1 MKNDT
6 PTPVVVAIAALLLAA
21 AGGQAQTPTTASAV
35 LRADQPGPVVNKN
48 VYGHFAEH
56 LGRGI
61 YEGIWV
67 GPDSKIPNTRGIR
80 NDVVAALKELNIPV
94 LRWPGGC
101 FADEYHWKDGI
112 GPREKRPAMINT
124 HWGGVVE
131 DNSFGT
137 HEFMDLVEQLGTDAY
152 VTGNVGSG
160 TPQEMMEW
168 VEYMTSDAV
177 SPMANLR
184 RQNGREKPWRLPYF
198 GIANE
203 PWGCGGNMR
212 PEYYADEYRKYNT
225 FVKNYDRT
233 KPIYRIAAGA
243 NSQEYRWTEVMME
256 MAGRR
261 MDGLSLHYY
270 TLPTGNWGAKG
281 SATVF
286 GEDQWFSTLQRT
298 LRMDEMIAKHGAI
311 MDKAEAGWPS
321 GSGGRPKKIGLV
333 VDEWGTWYDQEP
345 GSTPGFLYQQNSLRD
360 ALVAALNFHIFQKHA
375 GRVVMANIA
384 QTINVL
390 QAMILTDKEKM
401 LRTPHLLGVRDVQ
414 GPPGRDVPARGAA
427 VARLRAG
434 VGQDPDGE
442 RVGDARGRRIGRAPL
457 ARQQQPVAGGDAER
471 EAGRARAEVGCRPR
485 ADGAGNERAQHVR
498 GAERHPAGAL
508 HRRRPQGR
516 HAGGEAAGEVGGDRR
531 AEVSGSAFGPPL
543 VPPWDPFDGTF
554 GPFAVTLGVPARF
567 NGIRCPRL
575 RCSPPS
581 ASARNG
587 SSSRRCRRP
596 TRRSLLPGGRCC
608 CCAACCRPSSPSRWG
623 GWSAPSS
630 AGRTSAAR

>member
-1 MKNDT
+1 
-6 PTPVVVAIAALLLAA
+6 
-21 AGGQAQTPTTASAV
+21 
-35 LRADQPGPVVNKN
+35 
-48 VYGHFAEH
+48 
-56 LGRGI
+56 
-61 YEGIWV
+61 
-67 GPDSKIPNTRGIR
+67 
-80 NDVVAALKELNIPV
+80 
-94 LRWPGGC
+94 
-101 FADEYHWKDGI
+101 
-112 GPREKRPAMINT
+112 MINT

-168 VEYMTSDAV
+168 VEYLTSDAI

-184 RQNGREKPWRLPYF
+184 RQNGREKAWHVPYY

-225 FVKNYDRT
+225 FVKNYDRG

-243 NSQEYRWTEVMME
+243 NSQDYKWTEVMMS

-281 SATVF
+281 SATAF

-401 LRTPHLLGVRDVQ
+401 LRTPTFWVFEMFKVHQGGTSLPVELQSPDYALGSDKIPMVS
-414 GPPGRDVPARGAA
+414 ASAT
-427 VARLRAG
+427 RA
-434 VGQDPDGE
+434 
-442 RVGDARGRRIGRAPL
+442 
-457 ARQQQPVAGGDAER
+457 
-471 EAGRARAEVGCRPR
+471 
-485 ADGAGNERAQHVR
+485 ADG
-498 GAERHPAGAL
+498 
-508 HRRRPQGR
+508 
-516 HAGGEAAGEVGGDRR
+516 
-531 AEVSGSAFGPPL
+531 SAVHLSLANSSPSQ
-543 VPPWDPFDGTF
+543 
-554 GPFAVTLGVPARF
+554 AVTLNVKLVG
-567 NGIRCPRL
+567 L
-575 RCSPPS
+575 
-581 ASARNG
+581 
-587 SSSRRCRRP
+587 
-596 TRRSLLPGGRCC
+596 
-608 CCAACCRPSSPSRWG
+608 
-623 GWSAPSS
+623 APKSV
-630 AGRTSAAR
+630 AGRVLTAPAMNAHNTFAAPNAIQPAPFTGAVLKGDTLEVKLPAKSVVIVALK